1 MDTREFFNKLAPT
14 WSNFTTEEQI
24 KKVKT
29 LLDKLDIKEGTR
41 VLDLACGTG
50 VISNTLYDYSKRNV
64 LAIDIS
70 DKMIEEAKRL
80 NENSHIKFINQD
92 FYTFNTIPFDYIVIY
107 NAYPHF
113 LELDKFKKKLYDL
126 LDENGEFMICHSLSR
141 EALKSHHSGEVSTI
155 SRDLKE
161 VKEEASF
168 YNDLFDIEYAY
179 EDDESYMIIGRKKCI
194 KI

>member
-1 MDTREFFNKLAPT
+1 MDTREFFNNLASN
-14 WSNFTTEEQI
+14 WSKYSTDEQI
-24 KKVKT
+24 QKAKT
-29 LLDKLDIKEGTR
+29 LLDKLNIKEGSR

-50 VISNTLYDYSKRNV
+50 VISNTLYNYSKRNV
-64 LAIDIS
+64 IAIDLS

-80 NENSHIKFINQD
+80 NENSHIKFLNED
-92 FYTFNTIPFDYIVIY
+92 FYTYNTIPFDYIVVY

-113 LELDKFKKKLYDL
+113 LELDRFKQKLFEL
-126 LDENGEFMICHSLSR
+126 LEENGKFMICHSLSR
-141 EALKSHHSGEVSTI
+141 EALKAHHSGEVSTI

-179 EDDESYMIIGRKKCI
+179 EDDNSYIIIGRKKCLEI
-194 KI
+194 